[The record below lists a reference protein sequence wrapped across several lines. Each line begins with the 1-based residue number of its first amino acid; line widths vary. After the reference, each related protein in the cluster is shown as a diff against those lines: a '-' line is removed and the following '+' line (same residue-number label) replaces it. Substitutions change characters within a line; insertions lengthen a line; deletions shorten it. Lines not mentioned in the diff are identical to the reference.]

1 MMKRNYPQEIE
12 EQAIALEQI
21 TRRRD
26 EAREKMEEVTD
37 LITRDVLNMVD
48 AETGKLRFTNDKARD
63 LAIRERQRASGEYQ
77 KWATIAAN
85 AEISRAEAA
94 ARLERLRGEF
104 SLSKIERRER
114 IAAIDAAIG

>member
-1 MMKRNYPQEIE
+1 MKRDYPAEIE
-12 EQAIALEQI
+12 EQSIALDQI

-37 LITRDVLNMVD
+37 EIAAEVLRETD
-48 AETGKLRFTNDKARD
+48 PDTGKLRHSNDKARE

-77 KWATIAAN
+77 KWAQVLQT
-85 AEISRAEAA
+85 AEFERAQGS

-104 SLSKIERRER
+104 SISKIERRER
-114 IAAIDAAIG
+114 IAAIDAAIN